1 MPNSGPEGREGREG
15 RESIGYRD
23 VRYRYAT
30 NVRRLAVRRDHL
42 PSFRKHNERDV
53 DGESEQPSAGFHG
66 RRGEGRGA
74 TFDEGSF
81 RVPAFIC
88 EESEENLGHYF
99 RIARSEARHPS
110 LSLSLSTML
119 SDLVPGLE
127 EKFNFTSGRGVEDA
141 AGS

>member
-1 MPNSGPEGREGREG
+1 
-15 RESIGYRD
+15 

-66 RRGEGRGA
+66 RRGEGEGEGEGRGA

-88 EESEENLGHYF
+88 EESEENLGHY
-99 RIARSEARHPS
+99 S

>member
-1 MPNSGPEGREGREG
+1 MCAIDTPQTYDVSPSGEIIFLLS
-15 RESIGYRD
+15 ESITN
-23 VRYRYAT
+23 AT
-30 NVRRLAVRRDHL
+30 LTEKASSQAPDSTGGGGRGGGGG
-42 PSFRKHNERDV
+42 
-53 DGESEQPSAGFHG
+53 GE
-66 RRGEGRGA
+66 GEGRGA

-110 LSLSLSTML
+110 LSLSLSLSLSTML